1 MGVLGAYL
9 PAIARLVC
17 LNYTEPHVPIPE
29 DVIPR
34 MLTLANVTPNDTLFE
49 LGAGDGRIV
58 IVAARD
64 FHAKVVGVEI
74 RRRLALECRRRVKEL
89 GLTDRVRILCSNFKK
104 VSLRRADV
112 LATYLSSYT
121 LNLLVPKFERELKT
135 GARIVNFDYP
145 ILGWRPI
152 RELKLTPAGWK
163 TKHPI
168 YLYSVSRRQS
178 APRTYG
184 NAAAQPL

>member
-1 MGVLGAYL
+1 
-9 PAIARLVC
+9 

-34 MLTLANVTPNDTLFE
+34 MLTLAKLTSSDTLFE

-74 RRRLALECRRRVKEL
+74 RKRLALECRRKVKEL
-89 GLTDRVRILCSNFKK
+89 GLGDRVRILRSNFKK
-104 VSLRRADV
+104 VSLRKADV

-121 LNLLVPKFERELKT
+121 LNLLTPKFESELRT
-135 GARIVNFDYP
+135 GARIVNFDYE
-145 ILGWRPI
+145 ILGWKPE

-163 TKHPI
+163 TQHSI
-168 YLYSVSRRQS
+168 YLYSVGKHGIPSS
-178 APRTYG
+178 D
-184 NAAAQPL
+184 L